1 MYTPLLIVCIL
12 SIIAATFGIIYGFGL
27 MGLATMS
34 RSDLESALAA
44 TGFGTDSQML
54 DQMLT
59 LVDLGPWF
67 IVFNIIEIVGVVL
80 LLRMLW
86 PGFHVYAASQIG
98 LAGLMVIAVGFAGAL
113 VSIMWN
119 AAWVLIYF
127 NLFRRAEMQS
137 NANDNQGNNQFGG
150 QAGGD
155 NMPSNSNN

>member
-12 SIIAATFGIIYGFGL
+12 SIIAATFGVMYGFGL
-27 MGLATMS
+27 IGLASLT
-34 RSDLESALAA
+34 RSDLESALEA
-44 TGFGTDSQML
+44 TGFGSDSQML
-54 DQMLT
+54 DQMFT

-80 LLRMLW
+80 LMRMLW
-86 PGFHVYAASQIG
+86 PGFHIYAASQIG

-127 NLFRRAEMQS
+127 NLFRRAEVY
-137 NANDNQGNNQFGG
+137 ANQNNGNQGDDSLPTNPNN
-150 QAGGD
+150 
-155 NMPSNSNN
+155 